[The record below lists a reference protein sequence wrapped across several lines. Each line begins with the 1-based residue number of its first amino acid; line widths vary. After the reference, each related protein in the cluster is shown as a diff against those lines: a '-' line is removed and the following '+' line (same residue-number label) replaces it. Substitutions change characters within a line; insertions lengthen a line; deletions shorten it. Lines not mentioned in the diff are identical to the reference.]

1 MKYTPWPWR
10 FDGHGINSREGER
23 ICKVTNSE
31 RCLENGRDY
40 NQRFL
45 DDSMLISRA
54 PELLKMLKFALDN
67 LKMAKVWADE
77 AGKVTS
83 LDSAIQQIEDLL
95 YDLGEKTNEDQA
107 TEDFITA
114 TADHLYGP
122 KEEKN
127 G

>member
-1 MKYTPWPWR
+1 MNNTPGPWR

-23 ICKVTNSE
+23 ICKVSNSE

-40 NQRFL
+40 NPRFL
-45 DDSMLISRA
+45 ADSILISRA
-54 PELLKMLKFALDN
+54 PELLKTLKFALDN

-83 LDSAIQQIEDLL
+83 LDSAIKQTEDLL
-95 YDLGEKTNEDQA
+95 YDLGEKTD
-107 TEDFITA
+107 
-114 TADHLYGP
+114 
-122 KEEKN
+122 EEGKN